1 VKNLK
6 IIKKV
11 AKGVKRCVIKKQLTF
26 DNYKDVLNDN
36 KQMKHKMNLIKSS
49 KHQLNTV
56 KVEKISLSCYDNKR
70 YLLDDS
76 ITSYSYG
83 HFRIPK
89 EKPKEII

>member
-1 VKNLK
+1 LK
-6 IIKKV
+6 FNDYKEV
-11 AKGVKRCVIKKQLTF
+11 LFNQEQKRH
-26 DNYKDVLNDN
+26 D
-36 KQMKHKMNLIKSS
+36 MNLIKSL

-56 KVEKISLSCYDNKR
+56 KINKISLSCYDNKR

-89 EKPKEII
+89 EKPKENI